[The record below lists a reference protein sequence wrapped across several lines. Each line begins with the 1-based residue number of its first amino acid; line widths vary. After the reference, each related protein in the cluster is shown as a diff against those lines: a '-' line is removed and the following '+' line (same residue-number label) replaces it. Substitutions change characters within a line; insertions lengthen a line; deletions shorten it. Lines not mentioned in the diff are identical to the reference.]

1 MRITLKKMR
10 NAIERARKLAP
21 AVRVVDAQTGL
32 FEVDSASDGPPHTY
46 RVQLRTGVNS
56 EGRRERHAACFLL
69 KNDGTSQRLC
79 KANQFQN
86 GCYHVA
92 RALALNLRV
101 QALMAQA
108 REFGLEV
115 INPEVVVL
123 DPVLNAVEQDT
134 ARAVAAA

>member
-1 MRITLKKMR
+1 MKVTLKRMR

-32 FEVDSASDGPPHTY
+32 FEVDSPNGEPHSY
-46 RVQLRTGVNS
+46 RVQLRTVVNA
-56 EGRRERHAACFLL
+56 EGRRERHATCFLL
-69 KNDGTSQRLC
+69 KSDGTPERLC
-79 KANQFQN
+79 HANKFQN
-86 GCYHVA
+86 GCFHVA
-92 RALALNLRV
+92 ATLGLNLRV
-101 QALMAQA
+101 QALMAKA

-134 ARAVAAA
+134 ARAAA